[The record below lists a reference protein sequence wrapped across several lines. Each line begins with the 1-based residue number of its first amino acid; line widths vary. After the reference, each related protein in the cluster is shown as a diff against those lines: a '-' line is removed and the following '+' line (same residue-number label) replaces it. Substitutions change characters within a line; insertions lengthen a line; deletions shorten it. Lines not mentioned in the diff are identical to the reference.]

1 MKCNLTE
8 QEELLAEKI
17 YDELGGMTIARAK
30 VVLQEVNR
38 LLKEVTVIIEEKT
51 KLEEVIDPTPKG
63 GGLQLA

>member
-17 YDELGGMTIARAK
+17 YDELGGVTIARAK

-38 LLKEVTVIIEEKT
+38 LLKEVTVIIEERT
-51 KLEEVIDPTPKG
+51 KLEEVN
-63 GGLQLA
+63 